1 MTLDDGLVDLCLE
14 GPEEAGLAQRVTRL
28 GPLEYGLQA
37 AACLTQHRH
46 GYTLLNISGICNTEH
61 LKD

>member
-1 MTLDDGLVDLCLE
+1 MYTPLKKMTLDDGLVDLCLE

-46 GYTLLNISGICNTEH
+46 GYTLLKYIWNM
-61 LKD
+61 